1 MNRVR
6 VRVQVGIRSPNP
18 NPNPHPNPNQV
29 RTAGPRASSA
39 YSAEPRL
46 GARAAPTV
54 ETTKLGGY
62 PVRAQS
68 VSQSD
73 STLYTRRC
81 SLV

>member
-39 YSAEPRL
+39 YGAEPRL

-54 ETTKLGGY
+54 ETTKLGGGT
-62 PVRAQS
+62 Q
-68 VSQSD
+68 
-73 STLYTRRC
+73 
-81 SLV
+81 